1 MNKEA
6 KKSNEA
12 QLLELLKRVLPKATH
27 DAQLAGKIYEAI
39 ELELKT
45 KARAIAFEKFAA
57 ELSCPTLS
65 KRPWPT

>member
-27 DAQLAGKIYEAI
+27 DAQLAGKIYQAI
-39 ELELKT
+39 ELELK
-45 KARAIAFEKFAA
+45 A
-57 ELSCPTLS
+57 
-65 KRPWPT
+65 KRENMSSRPF